1 LPGRNPPYS
10 EKAQENVPSMLI
22 DTHCHLDFKDFSDD
36 LGAVL
41 KRSIDSGIKFIIN
54 VGSSLEGTARSVK
67 IAGENGF
74 IYASIGIHPHEADK
88 VSGDD
93 FKIFEG
99 FLKKPKVVAIG
110 EIGLD
115 YYRNISSRENQKKLF
130 IKLLET
136 AKGAGLPLIIHNRDS
151 HEDMIDILK
160 NIMGNSLSGVM
171 HCFSG
176 DEKFL
181 KTCLDMGFFIS
192 FTCNVTYKNAGK
204 LREIV
209 KLVPMDRLL
218 IETDAPFL
226 APQDFRGRRNEPMY
240 VKYAAKEVARIKGI
254 DFSEVAAVTAENAI
268 RLFKLPKC

>member
-1 LPGRNPPYS
+1 
-10 EKAQENVPSMLI
+10 MLI
-22 DTHCHLDFKDFSDD
+22 DTHCHLDFKDFNDD

-41 KRSIDSGIKFIIN
+41 KRSVASGVKFIIN

-67 IAGENGF
+67 IARENAF

-88 VSGDD
+88 VSEGD
-93 FKIFEG
+93 FRIFEG

-115 YYRNISSRENQKKLF
+115 YYRNISSMENQKRLF
-130 IKLLET
+130 ARLLEI
-136 AKGAGLPLIIHNRDS
+136 AKGAKLPLVIHNRDS

-192 FTCNVTYKNAGK
+192 FTCNITYKNAGK

-218 IETDAPFL
+218 LETDAPYL
-226 APQDFRGRRNEPMY
+226 APQDFRGARNEPMH
-240 VKYAAKEVARIKGI
+240 VKYAAEEVAKIKGI
-254 DFSEVAAVTAENAI
+254 DFNEVAAVTAENAI
-268 RLFKLPKC
+268 RLFNLPKC

>member
-1 LPGRNPPYS
+1 
-10 EKAQENVPSMLI
+10 MLI
-22 DTHCHLDFKDFSDD
+22 DTHCHLDFKDFNHDFE
-36 LGAVL
+36 AVL

-54 VGSSLEGTARSVK
+54 VGSSLEGSTRSLK
-67 IAGENGF
+67 IAEENDF
-74 IYASIGIHPHEADK
+74 IYTSIGIHPHEADK
-88 VSGDD
+88 VNEND
-93 FKIFEG
+93 FKIFAG

-115 YYRNISSRENQKKLF
+115 YYRNISSKENQKKLF
-130 IKLLET
+130 IRFLEI
-136 AKGAGLPLIIHNRDS
+136 AKDAGLPLIIHNRDS

-160 NIMGNSLSGVM
+160 NIMGSSLSGAM

-218 IETDAPFL
+218 IETDAPYL
-226 APQDFRGRRNEPMY
+226 APQDFRGARNEPMY
-240 VKYAAKEVARIKGI
+240 VKYAAEEIAKIKGI
-254 DFSEVAAVTAENAI
+254 DFSEVAKATAENAV

>member
-1 LPGRNPPYS
+1 
-10 EKAQENVPSMLI
+10 MLI
-22 DTHCHLDFKDFSDD
+22 DTHCHLDFKDFNSD

-41 KRSIDSGIKFIIN
+41 KRSVASGVKFIIN

-67 IAGENGF
+67 IAQENEF

-88 VSGDD
+88 VSEGD
-93 FKIFEG
+93 FRIFEG

-115 YYRNISSRENQKKLF
+115 YYKNISSMENQKRLF
-130 IKLLET
+130 VRLLEI
-136 AKGAGLPLIIHNRDS
+136 AKGAKLPLVIHNRNS

-192 FTCNVTYKNAGK
+192 FTCNITYKNAGK

-209 KLVPMDRLL
+209 KLVPIDRLL
-218 IETDAPFL
+218 LETDAPYL
-226 APQDFRGRRNEPMY
+226 APQGFRGARNEPMY
-240 VKYAAKEVARIKGI
+240 VKYAAEEVAKIKGI
-254 DFSEVAAVTAENAI
+254 DFNEAAKVTAENAI
-268 RLFKLPKC
+268 RLFNLPEC

>member
-1 LPGRNPPYS
+1 
-10 EKAQENVPSMLI
+10 MLI
-22 DTHCHLDFKDFSDD
+22 DTHCHLDFKDFNDD

-41 KRSIDSGIKFIIN
+41 KRSVASGVKFIIN

-67 IAGENGF
+67 IAQENEF

-88 VSGDD
+88 VSEGD
-93 FKIFEG
+93 FRIFEG

-115 YYRNISSRENQKKLF
+115 YYRNISSMENQKRLF
-130 IKLLET
+130 ARLLEI
-136 AKGAGLPLIIHNRDS
+136 AKGAKLPLVIHNRDS

-192 FTCNVTYKNAGK
+192 FTCNITYKNSGK
-204 LREIV
+204 LRGIV

-218 IETDAPFL
+218 LETDAPYL
-226 APQDFRGRRNEPMY
+226 APQDFRGARNEPMH
-240 VKYAAKEVARIKGI
+240 VKYAAEEVAKIKGI
-254 DFSEVAAVTAENAI
+254 DFNEVAAVTAENAI
-268 RLFKLPKC
+268 RLFNLPKC